1 MQQFQWAAGSIIGSE
16 HQRVNK
22 NNQDALAVRS
32 ADDYL
37 LGVVADGC
45 GSCTHSEVGA
55 WLAVELIA
63 EAIAA
68 NPNAITDDDG
78 CRELGEKVLRK
89 LPPQLPA
96 EKYYLFTLLGFVITP
111 EETVVFGCGDGTLA
125 INGEIT
131 RWEFANNAPPY
142 LIYPTENLRIISRLP
157 TENLES
163 LLIGTDG
170 LDDWQKYQELS
181 DFWQQQKYFK
191 NPDQVRRSL
200 AIANK
205 KKAVLRD
212 DTSLISVRRNLEK

>member
-1 MQQFQWAAGSIIGSE
+1 MRQFQWAAGSIIGSE

-22 NNQDALAVRS
+22 NNQDALTVRFG
-32 ADDYL
+32 DDYL

-45 GSCTHSEVGA
+45 GSCAHSEVGA
-55 WLAVELIA
+55 WLAVELII

-68 NPNAITDDDG
+68 NPNLITDEDT
-78 CRELGEKVLRK
+78 CRELGEEILQK

-111 EETVVFGCGDGTLA
+111 KEAVIFGCGDGTLA
-125 INGEIT
+125 INGEVT

-142 LIYPTENLRIISRLP
+142 LIYPTENLRIITRLP

-170 LDDWQKYQELS
+170 LDDWQKYQDLS

-205 KKAVLRD
+205 SRVYCGMTLR
-212 DTSLISVRRNLEK
+212 